1 MILKKA
7 SLEDAEQ
14 LHEMQRRSFSQLLQ
28 KYQDYETNPAAE
40 SLEKTI
46 ERLQRA
52 GSDYYYIMVNGE
64 KAGAIRVQR
73 QEAECYRIG
82 LYVLPEYQGNGYAQQ
97 ALSAI
102 EALYPFAKSWN
113 LDTIKQE
120 PKLCHLYE
128 TGDIAGPEKKTR

>member
-1 MILKKA
+1 
-7 SLEDAEQ
+7 
-14 LHEMQRRSFSQLLQ
+14 
-28 KYQDYETNPAAE
+28 
-40 SLEKTI
+40 
-46 ERLQRA
+46 
-52 GSDYYYIMVNGE
+52 MVNGE

-82 LYVLPEYQGNGYAQQ
+82 LYVLPEYQGNRYAQQ

-102 EALYPFAKSWN
+102 EELYPFAKSWN

-128 TGDIAGPEKKTR
+128 KWDIAGPEKKTR